1 MSTRKYSPRPA
12 KCLSGPRPPCDRN
25 THWERILKSGQRCCV
40 PLNKM
45 ALALKAAKGTGRTQ
59 EVFARFAGTGRPR
72 RVICKS
78 PGRPRPPNCRAAG
91 MGTRNLKDGSQCCQK
106 LSPIARQ
113 LQAAKGQSRQT
124 IADIFARRGRG
135 GGATRQYMSP
145 RSRGGRVGGYA
156 AMRDEEEF

>member
-1 MSTRKYSPRPA
+1 
-12 KCLSGPRPPCDRN
+12 
-25 THWERILKSGQRCCV
+25 
-40 PLNKM
+40 M

-113 LQAAKGQSRQT
+113 LQAAKGQSRQA
-124 IADIFARRGRG
+124 IADIFARGKRSP
-135 GGATRQYMSP
+135 TRRYAP
-145 RSRGGRVGGYA
+145 RSRGGQVGGYSS
-156 AMRDEEEF
+156 MRDEEF